1 MKLNSVFLTHLIVQ
15 FASVRLS
22 FGTGKGVFEM
32 SDAVTHLTKIRKL
45 PFSLLI
51 SERSF
56 LFQKCI

>member
-15 FASVRLS
+15 FASVSLS
-22 FGTGKGVFEM
+22 LGTGKGVFEM

-45 PFSLLI
+45 LFSRLV